1 MASGFEA
8 KIGRAY
14 RMGTQYVLVLQDDY
28 AGEVEIGDT
37 VEVVLAQG
45 APVRAPIEN
54 LAWGS
59 ALRAESPPLTIV
71 LADVPG
77 LALDAIVAGAIVRGV
92 AS

>member
-1 MASGFEA
+1 MASGFRA

-14 RMGTQYVLVLQDDY
+14 RMGPQFVLVLKDGYSGD
-28 AGEVEIGDT
+28 VEIGDV
-37 VEVVLAQG
+37 VEVVLANG
-45 APVRAPIEN
+45 EPVRAPIEN

-71 LADVPG
+71 LAGVDG
-77 LALDAIVAGAIVRGV
+77 LALDAIVADGEVRGV